1 MVVCRFQIW
10 RQILLE
16 RLLNFAGSSLVVSA
30 LPLAINLRLTN
41 VLAFSLFCKFA
52 KKAGGKGLIYPK
64 SSKQTA
70 LNPLNY
76 ANSPKIRKNK
86 FN

>member
-1 MVVCRFQIW
+1 MAAAELAAGGSRFKIW

-30 LPLAINLRLTN
+30 LPLVINLRLAN

-52 KKAGGKGLIYPK
+52 KEKAGGKGLI
-64 SSKQTA
+64 
-70 LNPLNY
+70 
-76 ANSPKIRKNK
+76 
-86 FN
+86 